1 MQIRTTARHFD
12 LTDDLKNFAEKN
24 IEKLEKYFNHIID
37 SHLILDMEKSRMTAE
52 LKLKVYGTVLTS
64 KHRSF
69 DMYDSVE
76 KVIDKMGAQ
85 LKRYKERLQDKKA
98 KKAQKASPL
107 KRKAE
112 VSSESGELEEDESDW
127 VE

>member
-12 LTDDLKNFAEKN
+12 LTDDLKNSAEKQ
-24 IEKLEKYFNHIID
+24 IAKLERYFNHIID
-37 SHLILDMEKSRMTAE
+37 SHLIMEMEKSRMTAE
-52 LKLKVYGTVLTS
+52 LKIKVYGTVLTS

-76 KVIDKMGAQ
+76 RVIAKMEVQ

-98 KKAQKASPL
+98 KKTSAL
-107 KRKAE
+107 KRGTEAA
-112 VSSESGELEEDESDW
+112 SSEGESEEI
-127 VE
+127 

>member
-12 LTDDLKNFAEKN
+12 LTDDLKSFAEKQ
-24 IEKLEKYFNHIID
+24 IGKLERYFNHIID
-37 SHLILDMEKSRMTAE
+37 SHLILEMEKSRMSAE

-76 KVIDKMGAQ
+76 KVIDKMEGQ
-85 LKRYKERLQDKKA
+85 LKRYKGKLIDKKA
-98 KKAQKASPL
+98 KKAQKASPP
-107 KRKAE
+107 KRKTE
-112 VSSESGELEEDESDW
+112 VFSESEESE
-127 VE
+127 EI

>member
-12 LTDDLKNFAEKN
+12 LTDDLKEYAEKQAA
-24 IEKLEKYFNHIID
+24 KLSRYFNHIID
-37 SHLILDMEKSRMTAE
+37 SHLILEMEKSRMTAE
-52 LKLKVYGTVLTS
+52 FKLKVYGTVLTS
-64 KHRSF
+64 KHKSF

-76 KVIDKMGAQ
+76 RVIAKMEVQ

-107 KRKAE
+107 ERGAE
-112 VSSESGELEEDESDW
+112 AESTQEESEES
-127 VE
+127 

>member
-12 LTDDLKNFAEKN
+12 LTDDLKNFAEKH
-24 IEKLEKYFNHIID
+24 IQKLGRYFNHIID
-37 SHLILDMEKSRMTAE
+37 SHLILEMEKSRMTAE
-52 LKLKVYGTVLTS
+52 LKVKVYGTVLTS

-76 KVIDKMGAQ
+76 KVIGKMEGQ
-85 LKRYKERLQDKKA
+85 LKRYKERLKDKKA

-107 KRKAE
+107 KRRAE
-112 VSSESGELEEDESDW
+112 VFSPGEEARE
-127 VE
+127 VENI

>member
-12 LTDDLKNFAEKN
+12 LTDDLKDFAEKQAA
-24 IEKLEKYFNHIID
+24 KLEKYFNNIID
-37 SHLILDMEKSRMTAE
+37 SHLIMEMEKSRMTAE
-52 LKLKVYGTVLTS
+52 LKVKVYGTVLTS

-76 KVIDKMGAQ
+76 RVINKMQVQ

-98 KKAQKASPL
+98 KKAQKVSPL
-107 KRKAE
+107 KRGTEAASPE
-112 VSSESGELEEDESDW
+112 EESEET
-127 VE
+127 

>member
-12 LTDDLKNFAEKN
+12 LTDDLKNFAEKH
-24 IEKLEKYFNHIID
+24 IEKLERYFNHIID

-52 LKLKVYGTVLTS
+52 LKVKVYGTVLTS

-76 KVIDKMGAQ
+76 KVIDKMGSQ
-85 LKRYKERLQDKKA
+85 LKRYKGKLTDKKA

-107 KRKAE
+107 ERKTE
-112 VSSESGELEEDESDW
+112 GPSESEEE
-127 VE
+127 EM

>member
-12 LTDDLKNFAEKN
+12 LTDDLKDHAEKQVA
-24 IEKLEKYFNHIID
+24 KLSRYFNHIID
-37 SHLILDMEKSRMTAE
+37 SHLIMEMQKSRMTAE
-52 LKLKVYGTVLTS
+52 LKIKVYGTVLTS

-76 KVIDKMGAQ
+76 RVIGKMEVQ

-98 KKAQKASPL
+98 KTAQKASPL
-107 KRKAE
+107 KRGGEAASTE
-112 VSSESGELEEDESDW
+112 EESEQM
-127 VE
+127 

>member
-12 LTDDLKNFAEKN
+12 LTDDLKSFAEKQ
-24 IEKLEKYFNHIID
+24 IGKLERYFNHIID

-76 KVIDKMGAQ
+76 KVIDKMEGQ
-85 LKRYKERLQDKKA
+85 LRRYKGKLIDKKA
-98 KKAQKASPL
+98 KKAQKTSPP
-107 KRKAE
+107 KRRAE
-112 VSSESGELEEDESDW
+112 ASSEIEEQEEMW
-127 VE
+127 G

>member
-12 LTDDLKNFAEKN
+12 LTDDLRNFAEKN
-24 IEKLEKYFNHIID
+24 IEKLGKYFNHIID

-76 KVIDKMGAQ
+76 KVIDKMEGQ
-85 LKRYKERLQDKKA
+85 LKRYKGKLTDKKA
-98 KKAQKASPL
+98 KKAKKALPQKREEEEP
-107 KRKAE
+107 
-112 VSSESGELEEDESDW
+112 SESEEE
-127 VE
+127 EM

>member
-12 LTDDLKNFAEKN
+12 LTDDLKNSAEKQ
-24 IEKLEKYFNHIID
+24 IAKLERYFNHIID
-37 SHLILDMEKSRMTAE
+37 SHLIMEMEKSRMTAE

-76 KVIDKMGAQ
+76 RVIGKMEVQ
-85 LKRYKERLQDKKA
+85 LKRYKERLQDKQA

-107 KRKAE
+107 KRGAE
-112 VSSESGELEEDESDW
+112 AESTEDES
-127 VE
+127 EEM